1 MSKPVMLRCPRCK
14 ERDPS
19 IVCVDE
25 DAIPN
30 TFSHLAVVC
39 ERCGFRIDTG
49 CGWGD
54 EKGAADEWNTLV
66 NHIGDEMAN
75 LIRIIEGML
84 SLRILSFSDE
94 DDMLLD
100 DAREAVG
107 RETIWR
113 PSHKPAWRV
122 RT

>member
-1 MSKPVMLRCPRCK
+1 MSEPVLLRCPRCK

-19 IVCVDE
+19 IVRVDE

-49 CGWGD
+49 CGWGH
-54 EKGAADEWNTLV
+54 EKDAADEWNALV
-66 NHIGDEMAN
+66 HHIGDETGE
-75 LIRIIEGML
+75 LIRIIYGL
-84 SLRILSFSDE
+84 LCLRVTPYSD
-94 DDMLLD
+94 DDYKLID

-107 RETIWR
+107 LQTIYR
-113 PSHKPAWRV
+113 GQIKPAWRAG
-122 RT
+122 T